1 MAEITALSL
10 KNCVK
15 NQVLALWTLKALV
28 EVEGDIE
35 KAIELL
41 REKVW
46 LRQTKKADRVAPEGL
61 TGVYVDGNVAK
72 QLLK

>member
-1 MAEITALSL
+1 MEKLQQLSL

-15 NQVLALWTLKALV
+15 NQVLALWTLKKHLV
-28 EVEGDIE
+28 ETEGDIE

-46 LRQTKKADRVAPEGL
+46 LRQLKKS
-61 TGVYVDGNVAK
+61 
-72 QLLK
+72 